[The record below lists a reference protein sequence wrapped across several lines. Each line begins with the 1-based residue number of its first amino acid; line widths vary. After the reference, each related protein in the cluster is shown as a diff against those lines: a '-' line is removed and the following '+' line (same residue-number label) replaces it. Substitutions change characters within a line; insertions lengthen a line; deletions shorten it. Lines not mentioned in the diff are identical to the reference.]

1 MKKIRIIALLIV
13 IALLIMGG
21 IIGVNKYTDTRKKT
35 ELLENKVKEFA
46 SNSSIKVSDYVMC
59 NEDDIIGWF
68 LYEKNEEIH
77 INVLHYAITKG
88 NHAEAIWKDMKIDK
102 DYPIGVDGKFEST
115 KKVGENIINTKYIT
129 KEGNEFDIN
138 IQYIR
143 EGSCGDY
150 QQRIK
155 VTDAKT
161 DKVIATTLLEDY

>member
-35 ELLENKVKEFA
+35 ELLDNKVKEFA
-46 SNSSIKVSDYVMC
+46 SDSSVKVSDYVMC

-77 INVLHYAITKG
+77 INVLHYAITEG
-88 NHAEAIWKDMKIDK
+88 NHADAIWKDLKIDADFK
-102 DYPIGVDGKFEST
+102 ISIGGKFEAT
-115 KKVGENIINTKYIT
+115 KKFDENIVNTKYVT
-129 KEGNEFDIN
+129 DDGNTFDMN

-150 QQRIK
+150 EQRIK
-155 VTDAKT
+155 VTDTNT
-161 DKVIATTLLEDY
+161 DKMIATTMPY